1 MRKRIIVCCD
11 GTWNT
16 PDQERNGKAAPTNV
30 VRVAEAILATDGN
43 GGEQRVFYHPGLGT
57 RRWERVRGGA
67 FGFGLSR
74 DVRDTYSFIM
84 RTYEPGD
91 ELFFFGFSRGAYTA
105 RSTVG
110 LIHNSG
116 LLRREHADRLGDAYS
131 LYRDRSNRTKPRATE
146 AKLFRRSYSHEPSIR
161 FVGVWD
167 TVGACGIPISGL
179 RLLTLLNKRWLFH
192 DAELSPQVEA
202 AFQALAIDERR
213 RPFEPAIWKPL
224 PEATDQV
231 VEQVWFTGVHSD
243 VGGGYQDH
251 GLSDIPLAWLANR
264 ARTCGL
270 VFEPDAFAK
279 LDEPG
284 DPHDSLT
291 LMYRLLGPRARTIGQ
306 ADPAHEYAASSA
318 VDKRG
323 VPGAYEAANLATY
336 LGGQHQEMP
345 VP

>member
-16 PDQERNGKAAPTNV
+16 PDQERGGEPAPTNV
-30 VRVAEAILATDGN
+30 VQIAQAIAPTDETGC
-43 GGEQRVFYHPGLGT
+43 EQLVFYHSGLGT
-57 RRWERVRGGA
+57 RRWERIRGGA

-74 DVRDTYSFIM
+74 DVRDTYRFIM

-91 ELFFFGFSRGAYTA
+91 ELFFLGFSRGAYTV

-110 LIHNSG
+110 FIRNSG

-131 LYRDRSNRTKPRATE
+131 LYRKRSDRTRPKATE

-167 TVGACGIPISGL
+167 TVGSYGIPISGL
-179 RLLTLLNKRWLFH
+179 RLVNLINKRWLFH
-192 DAELSPQVEA
+192 DAELSPRVEA

-224 PEATDQV
+224 PGATSQV

-243 VGGGYQDH
+243 VGGGYQKH
-251 GLSDIPLAWLANR
+251 GLSDISLAWMANR
-264 ARTCGL
+264 ARSCGL
-270 VFEPDAFAK
+270 VFEPDAFAGPA
-279 LDEPG
+279 EPG
-284 DPHDSLT
+284 NPHDSLS
-291 LMYRLLGPRARTIGQ
+291 LLYRLLRPRARTIGQ
-306 ADPAHEYAASSA
+306 ADPGHEYAASSA
-318 VDKRG
+318 IDKLKI
-323 VPGAYEAANLATY
+323 PSAYEAKNLSTY
-336 LGGQHQEMP
+336 LSGPHQEMP